1 MITWS
6 NTYLSLIL
14 WQFPISRQLK
24 QVKWNF
30 FYFLAAK
37 NGFNSIRASVNR
49 GQYRYLHR
57 RLLSLSEWTAHFWP
71 TAPLGMQLI
80 APLPAGIGVWI
91 FRSTGHQLPVHFC
104 VSARSPVNGW
114 RDEKRFSGE
123 HAGLL
128 NFPSTHYVTCIDTFG
143 IYREWE
149 TIDPPPV
156 YHSERESCS
165 RGFISSR
172 LALNQQLYVR
182 DSRAHFIPRWWPIDR
197 FLSIS
202 WLADCTHHVADYGC
216 VSSFIHHRAGRR
228 REIFIYYMG
237 TSLYSRDF
245 GRAESIADWQNRDE
259 RICQRL
265 IGMFQWRCLEL
276 FSGAAFQ
283 KYRNFLL

>member
-1 MITWS
+1 MD
-6 NTYLSLIL
+6 LI
-14 WQFPISRQLK
+14 QFVPQST
-24 QVKWNF
+24 
-30 FYFLAAK
+30 
-37 NGFNSIRASVNR
+37 GNSIDICIVDCSVCLSEQHTFGQLRPWGCKWSHRCRLALASEFSVPLAINCRFIFVCLRARQWMGGDMKSAFQVNTLVCWIFPQHTMWLVLIR
-49 GQYRYLHR
+49 TVYIESE
-57 RLLSLSEWTAHFWP
+57 RLLIRH
-71 TAPLGMQLI
+71 
-80 APLPAGIGVWI
+80 
-91 FRSTGHQLPVHFC
+91 
-104 VSARSPVNGW
+104 
-114 RDEKRFSGE
+114 RF
-123 HAGLL
+123 
-128 NFPSTHYVTCIDTFG
+128 I
-143 IYREWE
+143 IQ
-149 TIDPPPV
+149 
-156 YHSERESCS
+156 RESCS

-245 GRAESIADWQNRDE
+245 GRAESIADRQNRDE

-265 IGMFQWRCLEL
+265 IGMFQWRRLEL